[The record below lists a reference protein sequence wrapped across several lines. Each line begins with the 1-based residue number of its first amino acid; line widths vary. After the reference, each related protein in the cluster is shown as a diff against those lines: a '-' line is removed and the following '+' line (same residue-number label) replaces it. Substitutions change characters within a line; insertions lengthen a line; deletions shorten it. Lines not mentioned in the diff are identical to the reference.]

1 MKKGIR
7 NLAEKNKE
15 ILLYL
20 FWGIMTTLVSW
31 ATYGFF
37 VKVLPPGSNAIP
49 MSNAFSWICAVLFAF
64 VTNKL
69 WVFRSRNL
77 SFHVVFAEFWK
88 FTASRLATG
97 ALEMIGVPLLVSFG
111 LDQKIFGIDGMFAKV
126 IISIVV
132 VILNYI
138 FSKFIAFKR

>member
-7 NLAEKNKE
+7 NLAVKNKE
-15 ILLYL
+15 IYL

>member
-69 WVFRSRNL
+69 WVFMLYLRNSGNL
-77 SFHVVFAEFWK
+77 QLHGLLQGHWK
-88 FTASRLATG
+88 
-97 ALEMIGVPLLVSFG
+97 
-111 LDQKIFGIDGMFAKV
+111 
-126 IISIVV
+126 
-132 VILNYI
+132 
-138 FSKFIAFKR
+138 